1 MSDRYSERLSEYLDG
16 ELSEPERLDTE
27 RHLRACP
34 ACAATLDDLRR
45 VVVRAGT
52 IAEADAL
59 ADAAV
64 VRDLWPGIEARIAR
78 AGSERADSARA
89 WGRGG
94 AGAFERRRFS
104 FSMPQLIA
112 ACLATAVL
120 SGALVWYLRSAGPR
134 EPGELIP
141 GSDKAVAVQPAASNP
156 GASSAAVEDLRRALA
171 NQRNDLDPET
181 VRTLEESLM
190 IIEVAIREGQRAL
203 AADPRNPY
211 IRAHLDETMRRKV
224 ELLHR
229 ATMLASATR

>member
-16 ELSEPERLDTE
+16 ELSEPERSDTE
-27 RHLRACP
+27 RHLRT
-34 ACAATLDDLRR
+34 CAACSATVDDLRR
-45 VVVRAGT
+45 VIARAGT
-52 IAEADAL
+52 MAEADAL

-64 VRDLWPGIEARIAR
+64 ARDLWPGIEARIKPARLER
-78 AGSERADSARA
+78 AG
-89 WGRGG
+89 WGRSGSL
-94 AGAFERRRFS
+94 ERRRFS

-120 SGALVWYLRSAGPR
+120 TGALVWYLRSAGPR
-134 EPGELIP
+134 QPGELIP
-141 GSDKAVAVQPAASNP
+141 GSASTAAVQPAASNP

-181 VRTLEESLM
+181 VRTLEQSLM

-211 IRAHLDETMRRKV
+211 IRAHLDDTMRRKV